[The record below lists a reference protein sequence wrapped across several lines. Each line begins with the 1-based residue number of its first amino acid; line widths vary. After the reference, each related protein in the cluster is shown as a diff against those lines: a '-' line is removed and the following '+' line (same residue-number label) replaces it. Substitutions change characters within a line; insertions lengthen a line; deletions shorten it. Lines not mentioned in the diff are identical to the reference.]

1 MSNFKKVS
9 TNQLNF
15 ETKPIKIFHRLVRA
29 FTFITTDDEE
39 EADALIEL
47 YKSDPEKIKN
57 NVPNT
62 KIVDVSKIQVK
73 NDFGAK
79 ITTLNIN
86 YIFNNYKSNQY
97 NIHLVDSY
105 GEDADTC
112 LLTNEKI
119 PCKFTI

>member
-1 MSNFKKVS
+1 MSNFE

-29 FTFITTDDEE
+29 FTFITTDNEL
-39 EADALIEL
+39 EADSLIEL
-47 YKSDPEKIKN
+47 YKSDQEKIKN

-73 NDFGAK
+73 NDFGIK
-79 ITTLNIN
+79 ITTLNTN
-86 YIFNNYKSNQY
+86 YIFNNYKSNTY
-97 NIHLVDSY
+97 NIHLVDSI

>member
-1 MSNFKKVS
+1 MSNFETK
-9 TNQLNF
+9 QLNF
-15 ETKPIKIFHRLVRA
+15 ETSSIKIFHRLVRA
-29 FTFITTDDEE
+29 FTFITTDNEL
-39 EADALIEL
+39 EADSLIEL
-47 YKSDPEKIKN
+47 YKSDQEKIKN

-73 NDFGAK
+73 NDFGIK
-79 ITTLNIN
+79 ITTLNTN
-86 YIFNNYKSNQY
+86 YIFNNYKSNTY
-97 NIHLVDSY
+97 NIHLVNSI

>member
-1 MSNFKKVS
+1 MS
-9 TNQLNF
+9 NF

-29 FTFITTDDEE
+29 FTFITTNDEE
-39 EADALIEL
+39 EANALIEL

-73 NDFGAK
+73 DDFGVK

-86 YIFNNYKSNQY
+86 YIFKNYKSKQY

-105 GEDADTC
+105 GKDADRC

-119 PCKFTI
+119 PFKFTI

>member
-1 MSNFKKVS
+1 MSNFK
-9 TNQLNF
+9 TN
-15 ETKPIKIFHRLVRA
+15 PIKIFHRLVRA

-73 NDFGAK
+73 NDFGVK

-86 YIFNNYKSNQY
+86 YIFNNYKSKTY

-105 GEDADTC
+105 GEDANTC

>member
-1 MSNFKKVS
+1 MSNFETKP
-9 TNQLNF
+9 LNF
-15 ETKPIKIFHRLVRA
+15 ETSPIKIFHRLVRA
-29 FTFITTDDEE
+29 FTIITTDGEE

-73 NDFGAK
+73 NDFGVK

-86 YIFNNYKSNQY
+86 YIFNNYKSNTF
-97 NIHLVDSY
+97 NIHLVDSL
-105 GEDADTC
+105 GEDADIC

-119 PCKFTI
+119 PYKFNI